1 MSGMHIRDESLFL
14 KKGGDNRLCNIFKSK
29 FLLIKFGDIFQ
40 KLNDDKN
47 YRQKYSGI
55 EETI

>member
-1 MSGMHIRDESLFL
+1 MKSFYL
-14 KKGGDNRLCNIFKSK
+14 KRGGDNRLCNIFKSK
-29 FLLIKFGDIFQ
+29 SWLIRFGDMFQ